1 MVRGVPYKGASI
13 KHERAFATDVHVF
26 LLAHSQRKKC
36 SALTHCFQGL
46 GWAFLENSRQA
57 HQLNFTC
64 YSYPQI
70 FPLVPFIILANNL
83 FSKIITDILLSLK
96 AGFLATNQCPLPL
109 FNIENILDRHKS

>member
-1 MVRGVPYKGASI
+1 M
-13 KHERAFATDVHVF
+13 
-26 LLAHSQRKKC
+26 
-36 SALTHCFQGL
+36 HCFQGL